1 MFVPYPRGICWSPEP
16 QGEGIWGWR
25 PRETIRARG
34 SHEGGALM
42 MQLVA
47 FQEGEERSH
56 SVHTPRKGQQEARWG
71 GGSASW
77 GLRPH
82 QTELTPVTLVPGA
95 QPPERRVTNPAR
107 TTRRSMP
114 PTRQAARTQS
124 RFCS

>member
-1 MFVPYPRGICWSPEP
+1 
-16 QGEGIWGWR
+16 
-25 PRETIRARG
+25 
-34 SHEGGALM
+34 M

-82 QTELTPVTLVPGA
+82 QTELTPRHPG
-95 QPPERRVTNPAR
+95 PGRPA
-107 TTRRSMP
+107 SGMP
-114 PTRQAARTQS
+114 GDKS
-124 RFCS
+124 CSNHKAFYASHAPSCSYSE